1 MIHTLQLLGA
11 LMIHA
16 LQLLGA
22 LILTMVSVWVLQ
34 LFIYS
39 LGGYLFVVCWISLI
53 LYAFI
58 KSTTNR

>member
-1 MIHTLQLLGA
+1 
-11 LMIHA
+11 MIHA

-22 LILTMVSVWVLQ
+22 LMLTMVGVWVLQ

-53 LYAFI
+53 LFAFP

>member
-1 MIHTLQLLGA
+1 MIYALLLLGA
-11 LMIHA
+11 LV
-16 LQLLGA
+16 
-22 LILTMVSVWVLQ
+22 LTLVGVWMLQ

-58 KSTTNR
+58 KSTT